1 MDRSKYVKDRSVKC
15 KVGRVNVS
23 RRVAR
28 STSASHN
35 GTPRSK
41 TIDENDRMILRYE
54 EEEEEEEGERE
65 REREGKRERK
75 RERERE
81 RERVRDRNCSD
92 LRETE

>member
-1 MDRSKYVKDRSVKC
+1 MCRVDRSKYVKDRSVKC

-23 RRVAR
+23 CRVAR

-54 EEEEEEEGERE
+54 EEEEEEEERE
-65 REREGKRERK
+65 KERK
-75 RERERE
+75 RKG
-81 RERVRDRNCSD
+81 VRDWNCSD

>member
-54 EEEEEEEGERE
+54 EEEEEEEEGERE
-65 REREGKRERK
+65 RERGE
-75 RERERE
+75 ERERE
-81 RERVRDRNCSD
+81 REKE
-92 LRETE
+92 RERESEGQELF